1 MNWSQVIAI
10 LIGAV
15 LAIVTASITKYVTDW
30 YDSRVRRSQISRF
43 LAAELSSC
51 VSKIESLLSIYK
63 ESKVPDPTFLLA
75 LERAATLF
83 QGRREMVYLLDVNI
97 GQQVLRFYDEIDNAV
112 DMSLYKNRSTK
123 TLHLARFRSRS
134 RIWKERMRWARNWR
148 YISTAVKVSRR
159 SFFLNDLCRDHIS
172 FRIPLSYSL
181 QAAPAGRVTLGLI
194 GRKASLQFSAWSK
207 ITGLGPLRSVCNP
220 PLNPGH

>member
-112 DMSLYKNRSTK
+112 DMIMSMLRLIQESEHKNFASSEVQKQIENLERAYALGSE
-123 TLHLARFRSRS
+123 LAIHFHRRQG
-134 RIWKERMRWARNWR
+134 KPAKLLPER
-148 YISTAVKVSRR
+148 
-159 SFFLNDLCRDHIS
+159 
-172 FRIPLSYSL
+172 PLS
-181 QAAPAGRVTLGLI
+181 
-194 GRKASLQFSAWSK
+194 
-207 ITGLGPLRSVCNP
+207 
-220 PLNPGH
+220 